1 MVASWISFVGFG
13 LGIMMTNRG
22 LLEPMQEWLRATV
35 IGEGEP
41 ATLGSLLRLSPWV
54 LIAAFALLVGLWFL
68 RTPSRAAYQGGW
80 SWPVTGLVIGVIGV
94 VAWPLS
100 ALTGRQFGLS
110 VTEPAYSYMRFFLL
124 GQGEALSWASFMWI
138 GIPLGSYVSAR
149 SHGEFKW
156 RSPGPQRL
164 LQALG
169 GGVVMGIGAAIGGG
183 CTVGHSLTGFST
195 LAMSSIS
202 ATAGIVAGV
211 WTASFILFGDVRV
224 ERSVRHAERA

>member
-1 MVASWISFVGFG
+1 MASWISLVGFG
-13 LGIMMTNRG
+13 LGIMMTSGG
-22 LLEPMQEWLRATV
+22 LLEPLQQRLRAAV
-35 IGEGEP
+35 IGEGPP
-41 ATLGSLLRLSPWV
+41 ATAASLLGLSPWIV
-54 LIAAFALLVGLWFL
+54 IAAFALLVGFWFL
-68 RTPSRAAYQGGW
+68 RTPAKVAYQGGW
-80 SWPVTGLVIGVIGV
+80 TWPVTGLIIGLIGV

-100 ALTGRQFGLS
+100 AQTGRQFGLS

-164 LQALG
+164 VQALG
-169 GGVVMGIGAAIGGG
+169 GGVVMGIGAAIAGG

-195 LAMSSIS
+195 LAMSSIA
-202 ATAGIVAGV
+202 ATAGIMAGV
-211 WTASFILFGDVRV
+211 WTATFVLFGDVLV
-224 ERSVRHAERA
+224 GRSVRHAERA